1 MIIERSPDEIAAK
14 LTLMSDKLG
23 HSLLDIRERAIA
35 SLNFKLSNDLLTFK
49 DVGSHSGVLT
59 ALLDW
64 FSHEDSVPGDER
76 ALAMLRRIVEEE
88 PTAAARLQKLGAEAA
103 LLEVTDGASRQLAA
117 QIESLVEKIATGGA
131 DVAPQERPSSP
142 PGPDPETA
150 DVPETDEKDDAEEAA
165 EEPPAE
171 EAAEAEDSAEVE
183 DSKEEDSKE
192 DAVADEEED
201 TADEEE
207 DTADEEEDSADEEE
221 ETAEEEEEEDA
232 AEDAAA
238 ERDDEDPAFIR
249 LDPALKDMFR
259 KNPRL
264 ATAYWN
270 IVRTHGLE
278 SESNRTNAVAADA
291 SVVSSVGDPR
301 TLETATRGGSLHL
314 RRVVISPRDDARL
327 LELSVRLRHADDPC
341 LLMAALT
348 EFTDCALKDL
358 PPQALLQ
365 RPRCLWAVISLA
377 RAREGPTAAHNA
389 RRATRV
395 GSPVAP
401 AAVRAAAL
409 AALRDFVVAIKGA
422 LGHANDGAHAVRLAP
437 KGTKESLNADDVEDL
452 LLGGAREHS
461 YPPPV
466 PCSEDDDD
474 DDGAVTAVTDPLH
487 ALPVAHLLAVSVVPL
502 LAEPAVAGDAL
513 LVLQETLPL
522 LELTPADRGD
532 DANDA
537 AAVDVEAVATRL
549 GVYATAMERALATA
563 SAVASA
569 SGEDELLPTGECP
582 AFFPA
587 LAMTAVM
594 VAAAGADAT
603 AIAARRGTIP
613 ARLVTRVET
622 AAIDELLAAAVPG
635 LRKVTLAA
643 LDVLGRPSSKAECA
657 AAEAAEHATH
667 AAEVAARDDAAAAAS
682 RSPSDAARMT
692 MEALPALDFIAE
704 DESEP
709 LAARLIATLLTATAS
724 ATAAVPE
731 GAHPGAEGADVFD
744 ERRRLGDGVEDA
756 RLATSELLRHVSPA
770 ARRGAYAALAAAA
783 EIAMAAEAGGAAAA
797 VSAAARAVMVGPA
810 VTGEIVSGGLVDP
823 DTRLNAAKCLDAIA
837 RGFGGRAGTPSES
850 PLASA
855 AAGAL
860 LPWLPWLECDLD
872 DDVVGPA
879 ASAAA
884 AAAVRGAPAD
894 AWTPLEPLLRGLF
907 HVSER
912 RRVAAAA
919 GLKRAMGDAVTPP
932 AAWDAAGEDGSDD
945 AETDDPFG
953 SVVRHADNKFAIDYG
968 EVRASPLAA
977 SVFGGKDVGDLV
989 DVMTSDTLGTSVRVV
1004 AGDQLS
1010 LCAADPSLHK
1020 VACSRE
1026 TLARVAGLAATALAP
1041 DAERLTND
1049 VGVAALK
1056 VLATC
1061 VRHSREARV
1070 FFSEVARGSLT
1081 ADDAQPYG
1089 RSVLTVLP
1097 LVFHPRAA
1105 VREHLAVFCAY
1116 VVFGKVAD
1124 LATTHAGLGVV
1135 PDPTAM
1141 HVPASI
1147 SRQLRFPVPIRPM
1160 DAGALNRARLALS
1173 RASSPLEAEGTDR
1186 ARVRAML
1193 AQRREVRRLGGAAG
1207 VLATVERMMYEAGGD
1222 ARTMGPVA
1230 RVADA
1235 TLRWASPASSAMVSL
1250 ARLAHARS
1258 HDDATAACASLRG
1271 VLAFGPPGAN
1281 AILAATW
1288 PKRAARLLHTPPRS
1302 PEDARLWASLAST
1315 LAAAMGVATAG
1326 APLDRL
1332 AWLADAV
1339 KRSAVPVIRGL
1350 ASVDSNPGRFAP
1362 GFIASPETVR
1372 THASLEPI
1380 VGDFVSDNGGV
1391 SDAEFSGE
1399 MAAASSAAAKAA
1411 CELAARVLDAAV
1423 ALSSAATHGGF
1434 ADPAGA
1440 SAAQT
1445 AAARVAGVVLCET
1458 DLCEAVTERL
1468 IADAR
1473 REYGARVAAVE
1484 CVASCARA
1492 CALADASR
1500 LLRAV
1505 DAEGGPGAEDGI
1517 PGAAA
1522 DLADIVVEPLL
1533 TYCCTVRIGSIDPV
1547 GSYPP
1552 GVTDPN
1558 ARRRIAD
1565 ETAGSLGSRWGAL
1578 ADAGFDALN
1587 AVCEAAPGDAWS
1599 RAWASTGAA
1608 FWLAWLARDHRA
1620 HRRASAW
1627 RLLAK
1632 AAGPDARFTCALLAT
1647 TWPDAPGAGAR
1658 VALDATEA
1666 PAVRAAACQFVAAC
1680 LSTTAA
1686 ADPLTLLEHPVPDV
1700 VPLLNGGEI
1709 WRGFAEIL
1717 VAAAGE
1723 GGARGGTQPYAAADG
1738 TPGGS
1743 EPAVTDP
1750 AAASALRRGA
1760 AAALLACSR
1769 LSPIIVGVA
1778 MSPRLSTDSNSGN
1791 HDEIP
1796 ESDADDENDNWPP
1809 ALAAALRALDPAPW
1823 RTCLAAPPPEVLAW
1837 ANPPTRAAEDA
1848 AAAAANVAA
1857 LVGAVCAANL
1867 ENLENDSASD
1877 VENDRSARAVSAA
1890 SRLFAAAR
1898 IACDTSA
1905 VPQMA
1910 ATLAAAAGALVTRP
1924 PPRAG
1929 GSAGRLDAPRRAS
1942 VCRAFARSA
1951 SGLAAVLAAAPDPG
1965 VGDAASNAAWQC
1977 VAAAP
1982 LSCALVLDLAAAGAS
1997 SGSSA
2002 RRAFVVGS
2010 AGAGLT
2016 VAATSACELLAPD
2029 VGDRHG
2035 SRGEAGRD
2043 GRSRRREA
2051 GDVARANV
2059 ARASRRG

>member
-1 MIIERSPDEIAAK
+1 MTSRTCCSGA
-14 LTLMSDKLG
+14 
-23 HSLLDIRERAIA
+23 RA
-35 SLNFKLSNDLLTFK
+35 S
-49 DVGSHSGVLT
+49 
-59 ALLDW
+59 
-64 FSHEDSVPGDER
+64 
-76 ALAMLRRIVEEE
+76 
-88 PTAAARLQKLGAEAA
+88 
-103 LLEVTDGASRQLAA
+103 
-117 QIESLVEKIATGGA
+117 
-131 DVAPQERPSSP
+131 
-142 PGPDPETA
+142 
-150 DVPETDEKDDAEEAA
+150 
-165 EEPPAE
+165 
-171 EAAEAEDSAEVE
+171 
-183 DSKEEDSKE
+183 
-192 DAVADEEED
+192 
-201 TADEEE
+201 
-207 DTADEEEDSADEEE
+207 
-221 ETAEEEEEEDA
+221 
-232 AEDAAA
+232 
-238 ERDDEDPAFIR
+238 
-249 LDPALKDMFR
+249 
-259 KNPRL
+259 
-264 ATAYWN
+264 
-270 IVRTHGLE
+270 
-278 SESNRTNAVAADA
+278 
-291 SVVSSVGDPR
+291 
-301 TLETATRGGSLHL
+301 TATR
-314 RRVVISPRDDARL
+314 RRFPA
-327 LELSVRLRHADDPC
+327 P
-341 LLMAALT
+341 T
-348 EFTDCALKDL
+348 TTTTTTD
-358 PPQALLQ
+358 
-365 RPRCLWAVISLA
+365 
-377 RAREGPTAAHNA
+377 
-389 RRATRV
+389 
-395 GSPVAP
+395 
-401 AAVRAAAL
+401 
-409 AALRDFVVAIKGA
+409 
-422 LGHANDGAHAVRLAP
+422 
-437 KGTKESLNADDVEDL
+437 
-452 LLGGAREHS
+452 
-461 YPPPV
+461 
-466 PCSEDDDD
+466 
-474 DDGAVTAVTDPLH
+474 AVTAVTDPLH

-657 AAEAAEHATH
+657 AAEAAERATH

-731 GAHPGAEGADVFD
+731 GAHPGAEGADVFE

-810 VTGEIVSGGLVDP
+810 VTGEIVSGGLADP

-945 AETDDPFG
+945 AATDDPFG

-1070 FFSEVARGSLT
+1070 FFSEVARGSHRRRRAALRT
-1081 ADDAQPYG
+1081 
-1089 RSVLTVLP
+1089 SVLAVLP

-1207 VLATVERMMYEAGGD
+1207 ALATVERMMYEAGGD

-1339 KRSAVPVIRGL
+1339 KRSGGSRHPRFGECRFEPG
-1350 ASVDSNPGRFAP
+1350 SVR
-1362 GFIASPETVR
+1362 
-1372 THASLEPI
+1372 
-1380 VGDFVSDNGGV
+1380 
-1391 SDAEFSGE
+1391 
-1399 MAAASSAAAKAA
+1399 
-1411 CELAARVLDAAV
+1411 ARV
-1423 ALSSAATHGGF
+1423 H
-1434 ADPAGA
+1434 
-1440 SAAQT
+1440 
-1445 AAARVAGVVLCET
+1445 RVAG
-1458 DLCEAVTERL
+1458 DGSNP
-1468 IADAR
+1468 
-1473 REYGARVAAVE
+1473 REFG
-1484 CVASCARA
+1484 
-1492 CALADASR
+1492 
-1500 LLRAV
+1500 
-1505 DAEGGPGAEDGI
+1505 
-1517 PGAAA
+1517 
-1522 DLADIVVEPLL
+1522 
-1533 TYCCTVRIGSIDPV
+1533 
-1547 GSYPP
+1547 
-1552 GVTDPN
+1552 
-1558 ARRRIAD
+1558 
-1565 ETAGSLGSRWGAL
+1565 
-1578 ADAGFDALN
+1578 
-1587 AVCEAAPGDAWS
+1587 
-1599 RAWASTGAA
+1599 
-1608 FWLAWLARDHRA
+1608 A
-1620 HRRASAW
+1620 HRR
-1627 RLLAK
+1627 RL
-1632 AAGPDARFTCALLAT
+1632 RF
-1647 TWPDAPGAGAR
+1647 R
-1658 VALDATEA
+1658 
-1666 PAVRAAACQFVAAC
+1666 Q
-1680 LSTTAA
+1680 
-1686 ADPLTLLEHPVPDV
+1686 
-1700 VPLLNGGEI
+1700 
-1709 WRGFAEIL
+1709 WRGF
-1717 VAAAGE
+1717 
-1723 GGARGGTQPYAAADG
+1723 
-1738 TPGGS
+1738 
-1743 EPAVTDP
+1743 
-1750 AAASALRRGA
+1750 
-1760 AAALLACSR
+1760 
-1769 LSPIIVGVA
+1769 
-1778 MSPRLSTDSNSGN
+1778 
-1791 HDEIP
+1791 
-1796 ESDADDENDNWPP
+1796 
-1809 ALAAALRALDPAPW
+1809 
-1823 RTCLAAPPPEVLAW
+1823 
-1837 ANPPTRAAEDA
+1837 
-1848 AAAAANVAA
+1848 
-1857 LVGAVCAANL
+1857 
-1867 ENLENDSASD
+1867 
-1877 VENDRSARAVSAA
+1877 
-1890 SRLFAAAR
+1890 
-1898 IACDTSA
+1898 
-1905 VPQMA
+1905 
-1910 ATLAAAAGALVTRP
+1910 
-1924 PPRAG
+1924 
-1929 GSAGRLDAPRRAS
+1929 
-1942 VCRAFARSA
+1942 
-1951 SGLAAVLAAAPDPG
+1951 
-1965 VGDAASNAAWQC
+1965 
-1977 VAAAP
+1977 
-1982 LSCALVLDLAAAGAS
+1982 
-1997 SGSSA
+1997 
-2002 RRAFVVGS
+2002 
-2010 AGAGLT
+2010 
-2016 VAATSACELLAPD
+2016 
-2029 VGDRHG
+2029 
-2035 SRGEAGRD
+2035 
-2043 GRSRRREA
+2043 
-2051 GDVARANV
+2051 
-2059 ARASRRG
+2059 